1 MDANGPS
8 QGKKNALNRNRRA
21 TYCLGKI
28 RLYLGKLGIE
38 GNSVLLE
45 MEIESLNI
53 LHLDGLLGT
62 KMLE

>member
-8 QGKKNALNRNRRA
+8 QGKKKALNRNRRA

-38 GNSVLLE
+38 GNSVLCGNGDLKFE
-45 MEIESLNI
+45 YFTFGWFIGNQNA
-53 LHLDGLLGT
+53 
-62 KMLE
+62 